1 VGDALCNHELITR
14 GGGPRL
20 MPNFLNVDNRAALDS
35 LARLEEQ
42 DVESILFGHG
52 DSWRDGT
59 QSAVEAAR
67 AAERS

>member
-1 VGDALCNHELITR
+1 
-14 GGGPRL
+14 

-42 DVESILFGHG
+42 DVELILFGHG
-52 DSWRDGT
+52 DSLRDGT